1 MIKDFY
7 DNHKNFSFRTLIEYY
22 ISPGIKCKFD
32 LLKANI
38 DTKKT
43 YNYGIDL
50 GSSGNSF
57 LFFLE
62 NIDQKFYFDI
72 AELPLKQYIN
82 KIKWHPLCGDL
93 MKLPY
98 RDDSFDFLSAID
110 VMEHIRDDE
119 YAVSE
124 ISRVLKKN
132 GITIITVPHR
142 MKYYT
147 QQDRLIGHYR
157 RYEINKIASLFE
169 RYNLKVIRTFG
180 VYGQLM
186 RIADIQSSN
195 PEKIEKN
202 LLNLRKRYMSDGRF
216 RKLWNFFMKISSTIM
231 KIDAKYHSLKK
242 AMNIGLIF
250 KKV

>member
-1 MIKDFY
+1 MTKDFY
-7 DNHKNFSFRTLIEYY
+7 DKHKNFSSRTLVEYY

-32 LLKANI
+32 ILKANI
-38 DTKKT
+38 DTKKK

-57 LFFLE
+57 LFFLD
-62 NIDQKFYFDI
+62 NINQKFSLDI
-72 AELPLKQYIN
+72 SDLPLKQYIH
-82 KIKWHPLCGDL
+82 KTEWHPLCGDL
-93 MKLPY
+93 KKLPY
-98 RDDSFDFLSAID
+98 RDNSFDFLSAID

-124 ISRVLKKN
+124 ISRILKKN
-132 GITIITVPHR
+132 GIIVISVPHR

-157 RYEINKIASLFE
+157 RYEIDEIIQIFREFKLNH
-169 RYNLKVIRTFG
+169 LKTFG
-180 VYGQLM
+180 VYGRLM

-195 PEKIEKN
+195 PERIEKS
-202 LLNLRKRYMSDGRF
+202 LLNLRNRYMSDGRF
-216 RKLWNFFMKISSTIM
+216 RKIWDFFMKISSTIM

-250 KKV
+250 RKV